1 MLFKGI
7 GLVPNW
13 QKKNVSRIIGEV
25 QDFFAAHGV
34 PVYIVPTK
42 DPLLHMAS
50 PIKELEEWSQKVDLV
65 IAVGGDGTF
74 LRVAREVA
82 FMGLPILG
90 LNLGYKGFLAG
101 IEVGTLG
108 ACLQKLINGNY
119 SIEERLML
127 QTIVLRSDETVF
139 SSQSLNDAII
149 SRGPFSRII
158 KLDTFI
164 NNDFLESYPGDG
176 LIIATPIGSTG
187 YSLSAGGPVVNPS
200 LQVLL
205 VTPICPHLL
214 YQRSVIV
221 NKDDLVSVIVATS
234 SADIYLTLDGQEG
247 FALRYN
253 DCVKVRR
260 AESVTR
266 VITFAESNFYKT
278 LHNKLLEA

>member
-1 MLFKGI
+1 MFKGI

-13 QKKNVSRIIGEV
+13 QKKHVSRVIAEV
-25 QDFFAAHGV
+25 RNFFESYKV
-34 PVYIVPTK
+34 PVYVIPTK
-42 DPLLHMAS
+42 DPLLHMPS
-50 PIKELEEWSQKVDLV
+50 PIKDLEEWSEKVDLV
-65 IAVGGDGTF
+65 IAVGGDATF

-101 IEVGTLG
+101 IEVGTLET
-108 ACLQKLINGNY
+108 CLHKLIAGNY
-119 SIEERLML
+119 SVDERLML
-127 QTIVLRSDETVF
+127 KTTVLRDDTCVF
-139 SSQSLNDAII
+139 SSQSLNDVII

-176 LIIATPIGSTG
+176 LIIASPTGSTG

-205 VTPICPHLL
+205 ITPICPHLL

-221 NKDDLVSVIVATS
+221 NQEDLVSVIVATS
-234 SADIYLTLDGQEG
+234 SADIFLTLDGQEG
-247 FALRYN
+247 FALNYN
-253 DCVKVRR
+253 DLIKVKR
-260 AESVTR
+260 AHCLTR

>member
-1 MLFKGI
+1 MFKGI

-13 QKKNVSRIIGEV
+13 QKKNVSQMITEV
-25 QDFFAAHGV
+25 QDFFAAHDV
-34 PVYIVPTK
+34 PVYVVPTN
-42 DPLLHMAS
+42 DPLLHMPS

-90 LNLGYKGFLAG
+90 FNLGYKGFLAG

-108 ACLQKLINGNY
+108 TCLQKLICGDY

-127 QTIVLRSDETVF
+127 ETTVLRDNENVF
-139 SSQSLNDAII
+139 FSQSLNDVII

-176 LIIATPIGSTG
+176 LIIATPTGSTG

-200 LQVLL
+200 LQLLL

-221 NKDDLVSVIVATS
+221 NREDLVSVIVATS
-234 SADIYLTLDGQEG
+234 SADIFLTLDGQEG
-247 FALRYN
+247 FALKHK
-253 DCVKVRR
+253 DCIRVKR

>member
-1 MLFKGI
+1 MFKGI

-13 QKKNVSRIIGEV
+13 QKKHVSSVIAEV
-25 QDFFAAHGV
+25 KKFFESYRV
-34 PVYIVPTK
+34 PVYIVPSR

-50 PIKELEEWSQKVDLV
+50 PIKDMEEWSEKVDLV

-101 IEVGTLG
+101 IEVGTLET
-108 ACLQKLINGNY
+108 CLHKLIAGDY
-119 SIEERLML
+119 SVDDRLML
-127 QTIVLRSDETVF
+127 QTTVLRDNQCVF
-139 SSQSLNDAII
+139 SSHSLNDVII

-164 NNDFLESYPGDG
+164 NNDFLERYPGDG
-176 LIIATPIGSTG
+176 LIIASPTGSTG

-205 VTPICPHLL
+205 ITPICPHLL

-221 NKDDLVSVIVATS
+221 NREDLVSVIVTTS
-234 SADIYLTLDGQEG
+234 SADIFLTLDGQEG
-247 FALRYN
+247 FALNYK
-253 DCVKVRR
+253 DLIKVKR
-260 AESVTR
+260 APCLTR
-266 VITFAESNFYKT
+266 VITFAELNFYKT

>member
-1 MLFKGI
+1 LFKGI

-13 QKKNVSRIIGEV
+13 QKKNVSQMIAEI
-25 QDFFAAHGV
+25 QDFFTAHTV
-34 PVYIVPTK
+34 PVYVVPTK
-42 DPLLHMAS
+42 DPLLHMSS
-50 PIKELEEWSQKVDLV
+50 PIKELEEWSHKVDLV

-108 ACLQKLINGNY
+108 TCLQKLICGDY

-127 QTIVLRSDETVF
+127 QTTVLRNDKSVF
-139 SSQSLNDAII
+139 ISQSLNDVII

-158 KLDTFI
+158 KLDTYI

-176 LIIATPIGSTG
+176 LIIATPTGSTG

-200 LQVLL
+200 LQLL
-205 VTPICPHLL
+205 LITPICPHLL

-221 NKDDLVSVIVATS
+221 NREDLVSVIVATS
-234 SADIYLTLDGQEG
+234 SADIFLTLDGQEG
-247 FALRYN
+247 FALKHN
-253 DCVKVRR
+253 DCIRVKRS
-260 AESVTR
+260 ASVTR
-266 VITFAESNFYKT
+266 VITFAENNFYKT

>member
-1 MLFKGI
+1 MFKGI

-13 QKKNVSRIIGEV
+13 QKKNVSQMIAEV
-25 QDFFAAHGV
+25 QEFFAAHAV
-34 PVYIVPTK
+34 PVYVVPAK
-42 DPLLHMAS
+42 DPLLHMPS
-50 PIKELEEWSQKVDLV
+50 PIKELEEWWQKVDLV

-108 ACLQKLINGNY
+108 KCLKKLICGDY

-127 QTIVLRSDETVF
+127 QTTVLRNDESVF
-139 SSQSLNDAII
+139 FSQSLNDVII

-176 LIIATPIGSTG
+176 LIIATPTGSTG

-200 LQVLL
+200 LQVL
-205 VTPICPHLL
+205 VITPICPHLL

-221 NKDDLVSVIVATS
+221 NREDLVSVIVATS
-234 SADIYLTLDGQEG
+234 SADIFLTLDGQEG
-247 FALRYN
+247 FALKHN
-253 DCVKVRR
+253 DTIRVKR
-260 AESVTR
+260 AASVTR